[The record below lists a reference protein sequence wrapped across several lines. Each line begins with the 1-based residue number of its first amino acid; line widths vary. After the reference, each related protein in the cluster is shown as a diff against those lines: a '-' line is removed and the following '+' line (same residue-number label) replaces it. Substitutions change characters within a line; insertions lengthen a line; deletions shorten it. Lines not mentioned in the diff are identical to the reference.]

1 MSKHYE
7 QRKEANAR
15 WAAKKER
22 FYMYLDP
29 EDKEDFAAYAKAK
42 GESLTGFLVR
52 CAKAEMTRN
61 PLPASFD
68 ETCRQEDNDIDLDEP
83 FEGLEEP
90 DVTAVRYERY
100 ATAEQITQRAENK

>member
-29 EDKEDFAAYAKAK
+29 EDKEDFTVYAKAK

-52 CAKAEMTRN
+52 CAKAEMARN
-61 PLPASFD
+61 PLPSD
-68 ETCRQEDNDIDLDEP
+68 DIDLDVP

-100 ATAEQITQRAENK
+100 ATAEQITQQSEEK

>member
-52 CAKAEMTRN
+52 CAKQEMERN
-61 PLPASFD
+61 PLTTEEDITLDDPFD
-68 ETCRQEDNDIDLDEP
+68 DLAD
-83 FEGLEEP
+83 
-90 DVTAVRYERY
+90 
-100 ATAEQITQRAENK
+100 